1 MVSRQFGLALAL
13 LVSATAPATA
23 GEAVEAARSLL
34 SAWHEDPARIDR
46 ARTLLEAAVAREPEA
61 EALVEL
67 AQVWFF
73 IGEFRARAAPE
84 RQAAYEHGSETARR
98 AIAVAPQSDGAH
110 FWYAVNTGRLAE
122 LRGVMRAV
130 AMVSTVR
137 EESATVLRLNPSSV
151 DGLTLAA
158 SLDAA
163 LPALMGADR
172 ARAEARFL
180 RALQIDPHRTGTRLE
195 LARLYMTTKRWT
207 DARRELDRVLEEQA
221 ATDVPRWT
229 VREVPEARA
238 LLAELGARGAPA
250 RLPRAPSQA
259 T

>member
-1 MVSRQFGLALAL
+1 MVRRQLCFALAV
-13 LVSATAPATA
+13 LVSATAPAWA
-23 GEAVEAARSLL
+23 GDALETARSLL

-46 ARTLLEAAVAREPEA
+46 ARTVLEAAVAREPDA
-61 EALVEL
+61 ETFVEL
-67 AQVWFF
+67 ARVWFN
-73 IGEFRARAAPE
+73 IGEFRARGAAE
-84 RQAAYEHGSETARR
+84 RQAAYERGSETARR
-98 AIAVAPQSDGAH
+98 AIAVAPQNDAAH

-158 SLDAA
+158 SLDAG
-163 LPALMGADR
+163 LPTFMGADR
-172 ARAEARFL
+172 ARAEGRFL
-180 RALQIDPHRTGTRLE
+180 RALQIDPHRTATRLE
-195 LARLYMTTKRWT
+195 LARLYISTRRWA
-207 DARRELDRVLEEQA
+207 DARRELDRVLEEPA
-221 ATDVPRWT
+221 ATDLPRWT

-250 RLPRAPSQA
+250 RLPRETEAP
-259 T
+259 

>member
-1 MVSRQFGLALAL
+1 MVGRPLGLAVAL
-13 LVSATAPATA
+13 LLSVVAPARA
-23 GEAVEAARSLL
+23 GGAVETARSLL

-61 EALVEL
+61 EAFVEL
-67 AQVWFF
+67 AQVCFLV
-73 IGEFRARAAPE
+73 GEFRARAAAE
-84 RQAAYEHGSETARR
+84 RQAAYEHGRETARR
-98 AIAVAPQSDGAH
+98 AIALAPQSDVAH

-137 EESATVLRLNPSSV
+137 EESAAVLRLNPSSV

-163 LPALMGADR
+163 LPAVMGADR

-180 RALQIDPHRTGTRLE
+180 RALQIDPHRTSARLE
-195 LARLYMTTKRWT
+195 LARFYVATRRWT
-207 DARRELDRVLEEQA
+207 DARRELDRVREEPA

-238 LLAELGARGAPA
+238 LLAELGGRGAPT
-250 RLPRAPSQA
+250 RPPRATSEAP
-259 T
+259 

>member
-1 MVSRQFGLALAL
+1 MVGRRLGLALAL
-13 LVSATAPATA
+13 LLSAATPATA
-23 GEAVEAARSLL
+23 GEAVDTARSLL
-34 SAWHEDPARIDR
+34 RAWHEDPARIDR
-46 ARTLLEAAVAREPEA
+46 ARTVLEAAVAREPEP

-67 AQVWFF
+67 ARVWFLV
-73 IGEFRARAAPE
+73 GEFRAAAAE
-84 RQAAYEHGSETARR
+84 RKAAYEHGSETSRR
-98 AIAVAPQSDGAH
+98 AIAAAPQSDAAH

-130 AMVSTVR
+130 AMVATVR

-163 LPALMGADR
+163 LPAVMGADR

-180 RALQIDPHRTGTRLE
+180 RALEIDPHRSGTRLE
-195 LARLYMTTKRWT
+195 LARLYIATRRWR
-207 DARRELDRVLEEQA
+207 DARRELGRVLDEPA
-221 ATDVPRWT
+221 ATDLPRWT

-238 LLAELGARGAPA
+238 LLGELGARGRPA
-250 RLPRAPSQA
+250 GPSPA
-259 T
+259 TSEGP